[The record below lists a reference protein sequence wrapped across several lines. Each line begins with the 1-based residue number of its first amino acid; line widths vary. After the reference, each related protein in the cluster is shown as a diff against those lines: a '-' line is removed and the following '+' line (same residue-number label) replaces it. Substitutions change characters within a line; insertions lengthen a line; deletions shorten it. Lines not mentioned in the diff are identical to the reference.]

1 MSVYRIYNQGEIARF
16 AGACPGPRVRAL
28 RGPRI
33 NSGRGRETPKVE
45 MGFLRHTRQKG
56 NRPCVVNKSLVGFA
70 RDY

>member
-33 NSGRGRETPKVE
+33 NSGRGLALGHRS
-45 MGFLRHTRQKG
+45 GA
-56 NRPCVVNKSLVGFA
+56 RPRMYHHPRLEDA
-70 RDY
+70 RDGAPAA

>member
-33 NSGRGRETPKVE
+33 NSGRGLALGYRS
-45 MGFLRHTRQKG
+45 GA
-56 NRPCVVNKSLVGFA
+56 RPQMDHHPRLDDA
-70 RDY
+70 RDGAPAA